1 MLIKNC
7 KIGLGSDFKKKVERK
22 ADIFFSVGKLDPKQL
37 QPGGLSLDSVV
48 IHYLVDIISEAERKK
63 YKSKLLRDHPQAPR
77 SLNLTAVS
85 VHCAKIQQNSHQ
97 SE

>member
-7 KIGLGSDFKKKVERK
+7 KIGLGSDFKKKKWRGK
-22 ADIFFSVGKLDPKQL
+22 QTFFFSVGKLDPKQL

-63 YKSKLLRDHPQAPR
+63 YKSKLLRDHPQAPQM
-77 SLNLTAVS
+77 L
-85 VHCAKIQQNSHQ
+85 QFD
-97 SE
+97 